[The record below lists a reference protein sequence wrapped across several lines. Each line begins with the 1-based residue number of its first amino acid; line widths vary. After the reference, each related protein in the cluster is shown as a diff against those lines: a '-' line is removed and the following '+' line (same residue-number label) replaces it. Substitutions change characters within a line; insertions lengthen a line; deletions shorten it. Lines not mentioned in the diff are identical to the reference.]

1 MKKKISGPVSGP
13 IGTWNF
19 NGPDGPNAVMA
30 PVTESQ
36 ARNSHRNRNTAE
48 SKYQNI
54 KLTLLMK

>member
-13 IGTWNF
+13 VGTWSF
-19 NGPDGPNAVMA
+19 NGPDGPNAVTA

-48 SKYQNI
+48 SNRNI
-54 KLTLLMK
+54 KT